1 MIAYLQRTLASRLK
15 HGRSL
20 TLLAVLGVALGVAS
34 VFSIQLLNRNS
45 LAAFSGSVQSLSG
58 DADLSVTGRTPTL
71 PETFYPKVLATAGVS
86 EAWPIYRIDVAV
98 EGHPGLF
105 LEVAGLDLFAAGR
118 LPLVSGDGAG
128 DGNAHGTDAL
138 AAFLYRPGWVA
149 VSPALAEEMGWSV
162 GDTVTVSSGSR
173 LADLHIG
180 ALVDFRRHTPLAPRK
195 LAVMDIAQAQS
206 LLGRRGELH
215 QVDLKID
222 KGRDLEEM
230 RRLLTAA
237 LGPAVQVLTPEQREQ
252 NAAGLLSAFRLNLTA
267 LSLISLFVGVFLVYG
282 SVRATL
288 VRRRAEFGLIR
299 SLGGTRSQV
308 LALILGEAG
317 ALGLLGAII
326 GVPLGWLA
334 ARLNMGLVSGTL
346 TNIYLLEEIERLRV
360 PADLVVLALLIGVG
374 GALAGAL
381 QPSLDMAR
389 KDTRTLL
396 SAFTLHQR
404 ADRLAPRMAFTALAV
419 GVAALAFYGFYGRTV
434 RWGGF
439 SLGLMILVA
448 FPLLTPLIIRLVC
461 RPIRVRRLGLAY
473 SARNLLLRLGTS
485 SVAVAA
491 LGIAVCMLVGVTLLI
506 GSFRA
511 TLETWIAGYVRADI
525 YVSTKSWTRAGREA
539 FLTPGLVEEL
549 TTLPGVRSSALLRRF
564 PVMSGERKIMLSGI
578 SFDLENS
585 DYILPLKSGDSRE
598 ALRRVRDEDATIITE
613 PLALKTGLGP
623 GDTLTITGPDG
634 EVHFTIAGVSR
645 DYSTESGMAYFSM
658 QTVDRFFGPGQVNSV
673 GLYLKKGLAP
683 DEAADGLRARYEQ
696 LPLEVRSSRDIRD
709 GVLQLFDQTFA
720 VTRLLQVMALLTAA
734 CGIALSLLVQAR
746 ERISEL
752 ALYRCLGAGRGQIF
766 RLFLGE
772 GLAAGLLGTLLGAA
786 GGVLLALILIYVIN
800 PAYFGWTIQPHWPWP
815 ALLRQAAGIMA
826 AALAASVYP
835 ALRGSRTP
843 ARELSREDL

>member
-1 MIAYLQRTLASRLK
+1 MIAYIQRTLASRLH

-71 PETFYPKVLATAGVS
+71 PETFYPKVLATAGVH

-98 EGHPGLF
+98 EEQPGLF

-118 LPLVSGDGAG
+118 LPLVSGDG
-128 DGNAHGTDAL
+128 DDSGTLGTGAL
-138 AAFLYRPGWVA
+138 ADFLARPGWVA

-162 GDTVTVSSGSR
+162 GDSLTVSSGSR
-173 LADLHIG
+173 LVDLHIG

-222 KGRDLEEM
+222 DAHDLEDVR
-230 RRLLTAA
+230 RRLTSA
-237 LGPAVQVLTPEQREQ
+237 LGPAVQLLTPEQREQ

-267 LSLISLFVGVFLVYG
+267 LSLISLFVGIFLVYG

-308 LALILGEAG
+308 LLLILGEAG
-317 ALGLLGAII
+317 ALGLLGAVI
-326 GVPLGWLA
+326 GIPLGWLA
-334 ARLNMGLVSGTL
+334 ARLNMGVVSGTL
-346 TNIYLLEEIERLRV
+346 TNIYLLEELEQLRV
-360 PADLVVLALLIGVG
+360 PADLVFLALLIGVG
-374 GALAGAL
+374 GALVGAL

-396 SAFTLHQR
+396 AAFTLHQR
-404 ADRLAPRMAFTALAV
+404 AGRLAPRMALVALAV

-439 SLGLMILVA
+439 SLGLVILVA
-448 FPLLTPLIIRLVC
+448 FPLLTPLAIRLVC
-461 RPIRVRRLGLAY
+461 RGIRVRRLGLAY
-473 SARNLLLRLGTS
+473 STRNLLLRLGTS

-491 LGIAVCMLVGVTLLI
+491 LGIAVCMLVGVTLLV

-511 TLETWIAGYVRADI
+511 TLETWITGYVRADI
-525 YVSTKSWTRAGREA
+525 YVTTKSWTRAGREA
-539 FLTPGLVEEL
+539 FLTPELVDEL
-549 TTLPGVRSSALLRRF
+549 AALPGVRSSALLRRF
-564 PVMSGERKIMLSGI
+564 PVMSGERKIVLSGI

-585 DYILPLKSGDSRE
+585 DYILPLKRGDSRE
-598 ALRRVRDEDATIITE
+598 ALRRVRDEEAAIITE
-613 PLALKTGLGP
+613 PLALKAGLGP
-623 GDTLTITGPDG
+623 GDTLAITGPDG
-634 EVHFTIAGVSR
+634 EERFTIAGVSR
-645 DYSTESGMAYFSM
+645 DYSTESGMAYLSM
-658 QTVDRFFGPGQVNSV
+658 KTVDRFFGPGKVHSV
-673 GLYLKKGLAP
+673 GLYLKEGTTLR
-683 DEAADGLRARYEQ
+683 EAADDLRARYAH
-696 LPLEVRSSRDIRD
+696 LPLDIRSSGDIRR
-709 GVLQLFDQTFA
+709 GVLDLFDQTFA

-746 ERISEL
+746 ERVSEL

-786 GGVLLALILIYVIN
+786 GGVVLAMILIYVIN

-815 ALLRQAAGIMA
+815 ALLRQAAAIMA

-835 ALRGSRTP
+835 ALRGSRV
-843 ARELSREDL
+843 AAQELSREDL